1 MAQARLALRVT
12 PGARRTEIVGRYGD
26 GWKVSVAAL
35 PERGRANADVVRLI
49 ARELGVPAAR
59 VTLVRGGA
67 ARDKVIEIEGI
78 TIQEAERRL
87 AGSRRKGDQ

>member
-1 MAQARLALRVT
+1 MTHARLALRVT
-12 PGARRTEIVGRYGD
+12 PGARRTEIVGRYRE
-26 GWKVSVAAL
+26 GWKVSVAAP

-49 ARELGVPAAR
+49 ARALDVPVAR
-59 VTLVRGGA
+59 VTLVRGAA

-87 AGSRRKGDQ
+87 SGGRRKGDL